1 MGLVDFSHFPR
12 RSILCIDVKSFF
24 ASVEAVRRG
33 LDPLEAYIAVV
44 SDARRTGAIVLA
56 SSPRVKSEYHIKT
69 GNRLFEIP
77 KRSPIMVVE
86 PSMALYINVNQAIQ
100 NIFRRFVTD
109 EDLHVYSIDETLLDV
124 TASHHLFGS
133 AETMAQAILK
143 TVKDELGL
151 IVTIGIGDNPLLAKL
166 ALDNEAKKRPPW
178 IAKWTYERVP
188 ETVWKIQPLTAF
200 WGISRGY
207 NEKLKRMGIYTIEGL
222 AHANPVWLQ
231 KTLGV
236 MGVQL
241 YYHAWGLDASIISQ
255 KERPKSKSYS
265 KNQIL
270 MRDYY
275 VKSEI
280 LMIIKEMAGDVCTRL
295 RKHQEK
301 CQEVYLGIGYSD
313 RNFKSGFTARIK
325 LVRPEHST
333 DIISEAARQEFIKL
347 WQGEPVRSVNITAG
361 KIVSQGHEQFE
372 LFFEGEEKKHTIDR
386 VVDDL
391 RMRFGKKTIFY
402 AGSMAGGTFLERADY
417 VGGHK
422 GKSGT

>member
-1 MGLVDFSHFPR
+1 MGLVDFSRFPC
-12 RSILCIDVKSFF
+12 RSVLCIDVKSFF

-33 LDPLEAYIAVV
+33 LDPLEAYIVVV
-44 SDARRTGAIVLA
+44 SDLRRAGAIVLA
-56 SSPRVKSEYHIKT
+56 SSPRVKLEYNIKT
-69 GNRLFEIP
+69 GNRLFEVP
-77 KRSPIMVVE
+77 KHSPIMVVE
-86 PSMALYINVNQAIQ
+86 PNMALYINANQAIQ

-109 EDLHVYSIDETLLDV
+109 EDLHIYSIDESILDV
-124 TASHHLFGS
+124 TASLNLFGPAEVI
-133 AETMAQAILK
+133 AETILK
-143 TVKDELGL
+143 IVKDELGL
-151 IVTIGIGDNPLLAKL
+151 IVTVGIGDNPLLAKL

-178 IAKWTYERVP
+178 IAKWTYEMVP

-207 NEKLKRMGIYTIEGL
+207 DQKLKRMGIYTIEGL
-222 AHANPVWLQ
+222 AHANPLWLQ

-236 MGVQL
+236 IGVQL

-270 MRDYY
+270 MRDYD
-275 VKSEI
+275 VKEEI
-280 LMIIKEMAGDVCTRL
+280 LIIIKEMVGDVCTRL

-301 CQEVYLGIGYSD
+301 CQEVYLKIGYTD
-313 RNFKSGFTARIK
+313 RNFKLGFTARIK

-333 DIISEAARQEFIKL
+333 DIISEAARQEFSKR

-361 KIVSQGHEQFE
+361 KIVSKEHEQLE
-372 LFFEGEEKKHTIDR
+372 LFFEGEERNHAIDR

-391 RMRFGKKTIFY
+391 RTRFGKKTIFY
-402 AGSMAGGTFLERADY
+402 AGSMTGGTFLERADY

-422 GKSGT
+422 GKSE

>member
-1 MGLVDFSHFPR
+1 MGIVDFSCFPR
-12 RSILCIDVKSFF
+12 RSILCIDAKSFF

-44 SDARRTGAIVLA
+44 SDVSRAGAIVLA
-56 SSPRVKSEYHIKT
+56 SSPRVKSEYNIKT

-86 PSMALYINVNQAIQ
+86 PNMALYIDVNQAIQ

-109 EDLHVYSIDETLLDV
+109 EDLHVYSIDESILDV
-124 TASHHLFGS
+124 TASHTLFGP
-133 AETMAQAILK
+133 AEAIAEAILK
-143 TVKDELGL
+143 MVKDELGL

-178 IAKWTYERVP
+178 IAKWTYEMVP

-207 NEKLKRMGIYTIEGL
+207 DQKLKRMGIYTIEAL
-222 AHANPVWLQ
+222 AHANPLLLQ

-236 MGVQL
+236 IGLQL

-255 KERPKSKSYS
+255 KERPRSKSYS

-275 VKSEI
+275 LQAEI
-280 LMIIKEMAGDVCTRL
+280 LMIIKEMVGDVCARL

-301 CQEVYLGIGYSD
+301 CQEVYVGIGYSD
-313 RNFKSGFTARIK
+313 RSLQLGFTARIK
-325 LVRPEHST
+325 LIRPEHST
-333 DIISEAARQEFIKL
+333 EIISEAARQEFSKR
-347 WQGEPVRSVNITAG
+347 WQGEPVRSVNITVG
-361 KIVSQGHEQFE
+361 KIVSQELEQLE
-372 LFFEGEEKKHTIDR
+372 LFYEGEDKKHAMDR
-386 VVDDL
+386 AVDDL
-391 RMRFGKKTIFY
+391 RKRFGKKTIFY

-422 GKSGT
+422 GKSE

>member
-1 MGLVDFSHFPR
+1 MGLVDFSCFPR
-12 RSILCIDVKSFF
+12 RSVLCIDVKSFF

-44 SDARRTGAIVLA
+44 SDVRRTGAIILA
-56 SSPRVKSEYHIKT
+56 SSPRVKSEYNIKT

-77 KRSPIMVVE
+77 KRSPIIVVE
-86 PSMALYINVNQAIQ
+86 PNMALYIQVNQAIQ
-100 NIFRRFVTD
+100 NIFRRFITD
-109 EDLHVYSIDETLLDV
+109 EDLHVYSIDESMMDV
-124 TASHHLFGS
+124 TASLNLFGP
-133 AETMAQAILK
+133 AEAIAEAILK
-143 TVKDELGL
+143 TVKNELGL

-166 ALDNEAKKRPPW
+166 ALDNQAKKRPPW
-178 IAKWTYERVP
+178 IAKWTYEMVP

-207 NEKLKRMGIYTIEGL
+207 GEKLKRMGIYTIEGL

-236 MGVQL
+236 MGLQL
-241 YYHAWGLDASIISQ
+241 YYHAWGLDASIISR

-275 VKSEI
+275 IKTEI
-280 LMIIKEMAGDVCTRL
+280 LTIIKEMVGDVCTRL
-295 RKHQEK
+295 RKHREK
-301 CQEVYLGIGYSD
+301 CQEIYLGIGYSD
-313 RNFKSGFTARIK
+313 RKFKLGFTARIK

-333 DIISEAARQEFIKL
+333 DIISEAARREFIKR
-347 WQGEPVRSVNITAG
+347 WQGEPVRSVNITAR
-361 KIVSQGHEQFE
+361 KIVSEGLEQLE
-372 LFFEGEEKKHTIDR
+372 LFFAGEEKKHAMDR
-386 VVDDL
+386 AVDDL
-391 RMRFGKKTIFY
+391 RKRFGKKTIFY

-422 GKSGT
+422 GKSE

>member
-12 RSILCIDVKSFF
+12 RSVLCVDVKSFF
-24 ASVEAVRRG
+24 ASVEAVQRG
-33 LDPLEAYIAVV
+33 IDPLKAYIAVV
-44 SDARRTGAIVLA
+44 SDLRRNGAIVLA
-56 SSPRVKSEYHIKT
+56 SSPRVKLEYNIKT

-77 KRSPIMVVE
+77 RRSPIMVVE
-86 PSMALYINVNQAIQ
+86 PNMALYINVNQAIQ

-109 EDLHVYSIDETLLDV
+109 EDLHVYSIDESILDV
-124 TASHHLFGS
+124 TASHNLFGP
-133 AETMAQAILK
+133 AEVIAESILK
-143 TVKDELGL
+143 LVKNELGL
-151 IVTIGIGDNPLLAKL
+151 IVTVGIGDNPLLAKL
-166 ALDNEAKKRPPW
+166 ALDNEAKKHPPW
-178 IAKWTYERVP
+178 MAKWTYEMVP
-188 ETVWKIQPLTAF
+188 KTVWKIQPLTAF

-207 NEKLKRMGIYTIEGL
+207 DEKLKRMGIYTIEAL
-222 AHANPVWLQ
+222 AYANPMLLQ

-236 MGVQL
+236 MGLQL

-270 MRDYY
+270 MRDYD
-275 VKSEI
+275 VKAEI
-280 LMIIKEMAGDVCTRL
+280 LMIIKEMVSDICARL

-313 RNFKSGFTARIK
+313 KNFKLGFTARIK
-325 LVRPEHST
+325 LIRPEHST
-333 DIISEAARQEFIKL
+333 DIISEAARQEFIKR
-347 WQGEPVRSVNITAG
+347 WKGEPVRSVNITAR
-361 KIVSQGHEQFE
+361 KIVSQGLEQLE
-372 LFFEGEEKKHTIDR
+372 LFSDGEEKNHAIDR

-391 RMRFGKKTIFY
+391 RKRFGKRTIFY

-422 GKSGT
+422 GKSE

>member
-1 MGLVDFSHFPR
+1 MGIVDFSCFPR
-12 RSILCIDVKSFF
+12 RSILCIDAKSFF

-44 SDARRTGAIVLA
+44 SDVSRAGAIVLA

-86 PSMALYINVNQAIQ
+86 PNMALYIDVNQAIQ

-109 EDLHVYSIDETLLDV
+109 EDLHVYSIDESLLDV
-124 TASHHLFGS
+124 TASHTLFGP
-133 AETMAQAILK
+133 AEAIAEAIIK
-143 TVKDELGL
+143 MVKDELGL

-178 IAKWTYERVP
+178 IAKWTYEMVP

-207 NEKLKRMGIYTIEGL
+207 DQKLKRMGIYTIEAL
-222 AHANPVWLQ
+222 AHANPLLLQ
-231 KTLGV
+231 KSLGV
-236 MGVQL
+236 IGLQL

-275 VKSEI
+275 LQAEI
-280 LMIIKEMAGDVCTRL
+280 LMIIKEMVGDVCARL

-301 CQEVYLGIGYSD
+301 CQEVYVGIGYSD
-313 RNFKSGFTARIK
+313 RSLQLGFTARIK
-325 LVRPEHST
+325 LIRPEHST
-333 DIISEAARQEFIKL
+333 EIISEAARQEFSKR
-347 WQGEPVRSVNITAG
+347 WQGEPVRSVNITVG
-361 KIVSQGHEQFE
+361 KIVSQELEQLE
-372 LFFEGEEKKHTIDR
+372 LFYEGEDKKHAMDR
-386 VVDDL
+386 AVDDL
-391 RMRFGKKTIFY
+391 RKRFGKKTIFY

-422 GKSGT
+422 GKSE

>member
-1 MGLVDFSHFPR
+1 MGIVDFSCFPR
-12 RSILCIDVKSFF
+12 RSILCIDAKSFF

-44 SDARRTGAIVLA
+44 SDVSRAGAIVLA
-56 SSPRVKSEYHIKT
+56 SSPRVKSEYNIKT

-86 PSMALYINVNQAIQ
+86 PNMALYIDVNQAIQ

-109 EDLHVYSIDETLLDV
+109 EDLHVYSIDESILDV
-124 TASHHLFGS
+124 TASHTLFGP
-133 AETMAQAILK
+133 AEAIAEAILK
-143 TVKDELGL
+143 MVKDELGL

-178 IAKWTYERVP
+178 IAKWTYEMVP

-207 NEKLKRMGIYTIEGL
+207 DQKLKRMGIYTIEAL
-222 AHANPVWLQ
+222 AHANPLLLQ

-236 MGVQL
+236 IGLQL

-255 KERPKSKSYS
+255 KERARSKSYS

-275 VKSEI
+275 LQAEI
-280 LMIIKEMAGDVCTRL
+280 LMIIKEMVGDVCARL

-301 CQEVYLGIGYSD
+301 CQEIYVGIGYSD
-313 RNFKSGFTARIK
+313 RSLQLGFTARIK
-325 LVRPEHST
+325 LIRPEHST
-333 DIISEAARQEFIKL
+333 EIISEAARQEFSKR
-347 WQGEPVRSVNITAG
+347 WQGEPVRSVNITVG
-361 KIVSQGHEQFE
+361 KIVSQKLEQLE
-372 LFFEGEEKKHTIDR
+372 LFYEGEDKKHAMDR
-386 VVDDL
+386 AVDDL
-391 RMRFGKKTIFY
+391 RKRFGKKTIFY

-422 GKSGT
+422 GQSE

>member
-1 MGLVDFSHFPR
+1 MGLVDFSRFPC
-12 RSILCIDVKSFF
+12 RSVLCVDVKSFF

-33 LDPLEAYIAVV
+33 LDPLEAFIVVV
-44 SDARRTGAIVLA
+44 SDLRRNGAVVLA
-56 SSPRVKSEYHIKT
+56 SSPKVKLEFNIKT

-77 KRSPIMVVE
+77 RGSPIMVVE
-86 PSMALYINVNQAIQ
+86 PNMALYIHMNQAIQ

-109 EDLHVYSIDETLLDV
+109 EDLHVYSIDESLLDV
-124 TASHHLFGS
+124 TASHNLFGP
-133 AETMAQAILK
+133 AEAIAQAILK
-143 TVKDELGL
+143 MVRDELGL
-151 IVTIGIGDNPLLAKL
+151 IVTVGIGDNPLLAKL

-178 IAKWTYERVP
+178 IAKWTYEMVP

-207 NEKLKRMGIYTIEGL
+207 DEKLKRMGIYTIEGL
-222 AHANPVWLQ
+222 AHANPAWLQ

-236 MGVQL
+236 MGSQL

-275 VKSEI
+275 VKAEI
-280 LMIIKEMAGDVCTRL
+280 LMIIKEMVGDVCARL

-313 RNFKSGFTARIK
+313 RNLQMGFTARIK

-333 DIISEAARQEFIKL
+333 DIISEAVRQEFVKR
-347 WQGEPVRSVNITAG
+347 WQGEPVRSVNIATG
-361 KIVSQGHEQFE
+361 KIVSQGHEQLE
-372 LFFEGEEKKHTIDR
+372 LFFEGEEKKHAIDR
-386 VVDDL
+386 VGDDL
-391 RMRFGKKTIFY
+391 RKRFCKKTIFY
-402 AGSMAGGTFLERADY
+402 AGSMAG
-417 VGGHK
+417 
-422 GKSGT
+422 

>member
-1 MGLVDFSHFPR
+1 MGIVDFSCFPR
-12 RSILCIDVKSFF
+12 RSILCIDAKSFF

-33 LDPLEAYIAVV
+33 LDPLEAYFAVV
-44 SDARRTGAIVLA
+44 SDVSRAGAIVLA

-86 PSMALYINVNQAIQ
+86 PNMALYIDVNQAIQ

-109 EDLHVYSIDETLLDV
+109 EDLHIYSIDESLLDV
-124 TASHHLFGS
+124 TASHTLFGP
-133 AETMAQAILK
+133 AEAIAEAILK
-143 TVKDELGL
+143 MVKDELGL

-178 IAKWTYERVP
+178 IAKWTYEMVP

-207 NEKLKRMGIYTIEGL
+207 DQKLKRMGIYTIEAL
-222 AHANPVWLQ
+222 AHANPLLLQ

-236 MGVQL
+236 IGLQL

-275 VKSEI
+275 IQAEI
-280 LMIIKEMAGDVCTRL
+280 LMIIKEMVGDVCARL

-301 CQEVYLGIGYSD
+301 CQEVYVGIGYSD
-313 RNFKSGFTARIK
+313 RSLRLGFTARIK
-325 LVRPEHST
+325 LIRPEHST
-333 DIISEAARQEFIKL
+333 EIISEAARQEFSKR
-347 WQGEPVRSVNITAG
+347 WQGEPVRSVNITVG
-361 KIVSQGHEQFE
+361 KIVSQELEQLE
-372 LFFEGEEKKHTIDR
+372 LFYEGEDKKHAMDR
-386 VVDDL
+386 AVDDL
-391 RMRFGKKTIFY
+391 RKRFGKKTIFY

-422 GKSGT
+422 GKSE

>member
-1 MGLVDFSHFPR
+1 MGIVDFSCFPR
-12 RSILCIDVKSFF
+12 RSILCIDAKSFF

-44 SDARRTGAIVLA
+44 SDVSRAGAIVLA

-86 PSMALYINVNQAIQ
+86 PNMALYIDVNQAIQ

-109 EDLHVYSIDETLLDV
+109 EDLHIYSIDESLLDV
-124 TASHHLFGS
+124 TASHTLFGP
-133 AETMAQAILK
+133 AEAIAEAILK
-143 TVKDELGL
+143 MVKDELGL

-178 IAKWTYERVP
+178 IAKWTYEMVP

-207 NEKLKRMGIYTIEGL
+207 DQKLKRMGIYTIEAL
-222 AHANPVWLQ
+222 AHANPLLLQ

-236 MGVQL
+236 IGLQL

-275 VKSEI
+275 LQAEI
-280 LMIIKEMAGDVCTRL
+280 LMIIKEMVGDVCARL

-301 CQEVYLGIGYSD
+301 CQEVYVGIGYSD
-313 RNFKSGFTARIK
+313 RSLRLGFTARIK
-325 LVRPEHST
+325 LIRPEHST
-333 DIISEAARQEFIKL
+333 EIISEAARQEFSKR
-347 WQGEPVRSVNITAG
+347 WQGEPVRSVNITVG
-361 KIVSQGHEQFE
+361 KIVSQELEQLE
-372 LFFEGEEKKHTIDR
+372 LFYEGEDKKHAMDR
-386 VVDDL
+386 AVDDL
-391 RMRFGKKTIFY
+391 RKRFGKKTIFY

-422 GKSGT
+422 GKSE

>member
-1 MGLVDFSHFPR
+1 MGLVDFSRFPR
-12 RSILCIDVKSFF
+12 RSVLCIDAKSFF
-24 ASVEAVRRG
+24 ASVEAVRRR

-44 SDARRTGAIVLA
+44 SDVRRAGAIVLA
-56 SSPRVKSEYHIKT
+56 SSPRVKLEYNIKT

-77 KRSPIMVVE
+77 KHSPIMVVE
-86 PSMALYINVNQAIQ
+86 PNMALYINMNQAIQ

-109 EDLHVYSIDETLLDV
+109 EDLHVYSIDESILDV
-124 TASHHLFGS
+124 TASLNLFGP
-133 AETMAQAILK
+133 AEAIAEAILK

-178 IAKWTYERVP
+178 MAKWTYEMVP
-188 ETVWKIQPLTAF
+188 QTVWKIQPLTAF

-207 NEKLKRMGIYTIEGL
+207 DKKLKQMGIYTIEGL
-222 AHANPVWLQ
+222 AHADPVWLQ

-236 MGVQL
+236 MGLQL

-275 VKSEI
+275 VKAEI
-280 LMIIKEMAGDVCTRL
+280 LMIIKEMVGDVCARL

-301 CQEVYLGIGYSD
+301 CQEIYLGIGYSD
-313 RNFKSGFTARIK
+313 RNFRSGFTARIK
-325 LVRPEHST
+325 LIRPEHST
-333 DIISEAARQEFIKL
+333 DIISEAARQEFCER

-361 KIVSQGHEQFE
+361 KIVSQGHEQLE
-372 LFFEGEEKKHTIDR
+372 LFLAGAEKNHAIDR
-386 VVDDL
+386 VIDEL
-391 RMRFGKKTIFY
+391 RQRFGKKTIFY

-422 GKSGT
+422 GKSE

>member
-1 MGLVDFSHFPR
+1 MGIVDFSCFPR
-12 RSILCIDVKSFF
+12 RSILCIDAKSFF

-44 SDARRTGAIVLA
+44 SDVSRAGAIVLA

-86 PSMALYINVNQAIQ
+86 PNMALYIDVNRAIQ

-109 EDLHVYSIDETLLDV
+109 EDLHVYSIDESILDV
-124 TASHHLFGS
+124 TASHALFGP
-133 AETMAQAILK
+133 AEAIAEAIIK
-143 TVKDELGL
+143 MVKDELGL

-178 IAKWTYERVP
+178 IATWTYEMVP

-207 NEKLKRMGIYTIEGL
+207 DQKLKRMGIYTIEAL
-222 AHANPVWLQ
+222 AHANPLLLQ

-236 MGVQL
+236 IGLQL

-255 KERPKSKSYS
+255 KERPRSKSYS

-275 VKSEI
+275 TQAEI
-280 LMIIKEMAGDVCTRL
+280 LMIIKEMVGDVCARL

-301 CQEVYLGIGYSD
+301 CQEVYVGIGYSD
-313 RNFKSGFTARIK
+313 RSLQLGFTARIK
-325 LVRPEHST
+325 LIRPEHST
-333 DIISEAARQEFIKL
+333 EIISEAARQEFGKR
-347 WQGEPVRSVNITAG
+347 WQGEPVRSVNITVG
-361 KIVSQGHEQFE
+361 KIVSQELEQLE
-372 LFFEGEEKKHTIDR
+372 LFYEGEDKKHAMDR
-386 VVDDL
+386 AVDDL
-391 RMRFGKKTIFY
+391 RKRFGKKTIFY

-422 GKSGT
+422 GKSE

>member
-1 MGLVDFSHFPR
+1 MGIVDFSCFPR
-12 RSILCIDVKSFF
+12 RSILCIDAKSFF

-44 SDARRTGAIVLA
+44 SDVSRAGAIVLA

-86 PSMALYINVNQAIQ
+86 PNMALYIDVNQAIQ

-109 EDLHVYSIDETLLDV
+109 EDLHVYSIDESLLDV
-124 TASHHLFGS
+124 TASHTLFGP
-133 AETMAQAILK
+133 AEAIAEAILK
-143 TVKDELGL
+143 MVKDELGL

-178 IAKWTYERVP
+178 IAKWTYEMVP

-207 NEKLKRMGIYTIEGL
+207 DQKLKRMGIYTIEAL
-222 AHANPVWLQ
+222 AHANPLLLQ
-231 KTLGV
+231 KSLGV
-236 MGVQL
+236 IGLQL

-275 VKSEI
+275 LQAEI
-280 LMIIKEMAGDVCTRL
+280 LMIIKEMVGDVCARL

-301 CQEVYLGIGYSD
+301 CQEVYVGIGYSD
-313 RNFKSGFTARIK
+313 RSLQLGFTARIK
-325 LVRPEHST
+325 LIRPEHST
-333 DIISEAARQEFIKL
+333 EIISEAARQEFSKR
-347 WQGEPVRSVNITAG
+347 WQGEPVRSVNITVG
-361 KIVSQGHEQFE
+361 KIVSQELEQLE
-372 LFFEGEEKKHTIDR
+372 LFYEGEDKKHAMDR
-386 VVDDL
+386 AVDDL
-391 RMRFGKKTIFY
+391 RKRFGKKTIFY

-422 GKSGT
+422 GKSE

>member
-1 MGLVDFSHFPR
+1 MGIVDFSCFPR
-12 RSILCIDVKSFF
+12 RSILCIDAKSFF

-44 SDARRTGAIVLA
+44 SDVSRAGAVVLA

-86 PSMALYINVNQAIQ
+86 PNMALYIDVNQAIQ

-109 EDLHVYSIDETLLDV
+109 EDLHVYSIDESILDV
-124 TASHHLFGS
+124 TASHTLFGP
-133 AETMAQAILK
+133 AEAIAEAILK
-143 TVKDELGL
+143 MVKEELGL
-151 IVTIGIGDNPLLAKL
+151 IVTKGIGDNPLLAKL
-166 ALDNEAKKRPPW
+166 ALDNEAKKHPPW
-178 IAKWTYERVP
+178 IAKWTYEMVP

-200 WGISRGY
+200 WGISQGY
-207 NEKLKRMGIYTIEGL
+207 DQKLKRMGIDTIEAL
-222 AHANPVWLQ
+222 AHANPLLLQ

-236 MGVQL
+236 IGLQL

-275 VKSEI
+275 IQTEI
-280 LMIIKEMAGDVCTRL
+280 LMIIKEMVGDVCARL

-301 CQEVYLGIGYSD
+301 CQEVYVGIGYSD
-313 RNFKSGFTARIK
+313 RSLQLGFTARIK
-325 LVRPEHST
+325 LIRPEHST
-333 DIISEAARQEFIKL
+333 EIISEAARQEFSKR
-347 WQGEPVRSVNITAG
+347 WQGEPVRSVNITVG
-361 KIVSQGHEQFE
+361 KIVSQEIEQLE
-372 LFFEGEEKKHTIDR
+372 LFYEGEDKKHAMDR
-386 VVDDL
+386 AVDDL
-391 RMRFGKKTIFY
+391 RKRFGKKTIFY

-422 GKSGT
+422 GKSE

>member
-1 MGLVDFSHFPR
+1 MGIVDFSCFPR
-12 RSILCIDVKSFF
+12 RSILCIDAKSFF

-44 SDARRTGAIVLA
+44 SDVSRAGAIVLA

-86 PSMALYINVNQAIQ
+86 PNMALYIDVNQAIQ

-109 EDLHVYSIDETLLDV
+109 EDLHVYSIDESLLDV
-124 TASHHLFGS
+124 TASHTLFGP
-133 AETMAQAILK
+133 AEAIAEAIIK
-143 TVKDELGL
+143 MVKVELGL

-178 IAKWTYERVP
+178 IAKWTYEMVP

-207 NEKLKRMGIYTIEGL
+207 DQKLKRMGIYTIEAL
-222 AHANPVWLQ
+222 AHANPLLLQ

-236 MGVQL
+236 IGLQL

-255 KERPKSKSYS
+255 KERPRSKSYS

-275 VKSEI
+275 LQTEI
-280 LMIIKEMAGDVCTRL
+280 LMIIKEMVGDVCARL

-301 CQEVYLGIGYSD
+301 CQEVYVGIGYSD
-313 RNFKSGFTARIK
+313 RSLQLGFTARIK
-325 LVRPEHST
+325 LIRPEHST
-333 DIISEAARQEFIKL
+333 EIISEAARQEFSKR
-347 WQGEPVRSVNITAG
+347 WQGEPVRSVNITVG
-361 KIVSQGHEQFE
+361 KIVSQEVEQLE
-372 LFFEGEEKKHTIDR
+372 LFYEGEDKKHAMDR
-386 VVDDL
+386 AVDDL
-391 RMRFGKKTIFY
+391 RKRFGKKTIFY

-422 GKSGT
+422 GKSE

>member
-1 MGLVDFSHFPR
+1 MGIVDFSHFPR
-12 RSILCIDVKSFF
+12 RSVLCIDVKSFF

-44 SDARRTGAIVLA
+44 SDLRRAGAVVLA
-56 SSPRVKSEYHIKT
+56 SSPRVKSEYNIKT

-77 KRSPIMVVE
+77 KHSPIMVVE
-86 PSMALYINVNQAIQ
+86 PNMALYINVNQTIQ

-109 EDLHVYSIDETLLDV
+109 EDLHVYSIDESMLDV
-124 TASHHLFGS
+124 TASHHLFGP
-133 AETMAQAILK
+133 AEAIAEAILK

-151 IVTIGIGDNPLLAKL
+151 IVTVGIGDNPLLAKL

-178 IAKWTYERVP
+178 IAKWTYEMVP

-207 NEKLKRMGIYTIEGL
+207 DGKLKRMGIYTIEGL

-236 MGVQL
+236 MGLQL

-275 VKSEI
+275 VKAEI
-280 LMIIKEMAGDVCTRL
+280 LMIIKEMVGDVCARL
-295 RKHQEK
+295 RKHREK
-301 CQEVYLGIGYSD
+301 CQEVFLGIGYSD
-313 RNFKSGFTARIK
+313 RNLDMGFTARIK
-325 LVRPEHST
+325 LIRPAHST
-333 DIISEAARQEFIKL
+333 DIISEAARQEFIKR
-347 WQGEPVRSVNITAG
+347 WRGEAVRSVNITAG
-361 KIVSQGHEQFE
+361 KIVPQSYEQLE
-372 LFFEGEEKKHTIDR
+372 LFFEREEGKNHAIDG

-391 RMRFGKKTIFY
+391 RKRFGKKTIFY
-402 AGSMAGGTFLERADY
+402 AGSMSGGTFLERADY

-422 GKSGT
+422 GKSE

>member
-1 MGLVDFSHFPR
+1 MAIVDFSCFPR
-12 RSILCIDVKSFF
+12 RSILCIDAKSFF

-44 SDARRTGAIVLA
+44 SDVSRAGAIVLA

-86 PSMALYINVNQAIQ
+86 PNMALYIDVNQAIQ

-109 EDLHVYSIDETLLDV
+109 EDLHVYSIDESLLDV
-124 TASHHLFGS
+124 TASHTLFGP
-133 AETMAQAILK
+133 AEAIAEAILK
-143 TVKDELGL
+143 MVKDELGL

-178 IAKWTYERVP
+178 IAKWTYDMVP

-207 NEKLKRMGIYTIEGL
+207 DQKLKRMGIYTIEAL
-222 AHANPVWLQ
+222 AHANPLLLQ
-231 KTLGV
+231 KSLGV
-236 MGVQL
+236 IGLQL

-255 KERPKSKSYS
+255 KERPRSKSYS

-275 VKSEI
+275 LQAEI
-280 LMIIKEMAGDVCTRL
+280 LMIIKEMVGDVCARL

-301 CQEVYLGIGYSD
+301 CQEVYVGIGYSD
-313 RNFKSGFTARIK
+313 RSLQLGFNARIK
-325 LVRPEHST
+325 LIRPEHST
-333 DIISEAARQEFIKL
+333 EIISEAARQEFSKR
-347 WQGEPVRSVNITAG
+347 WQGEPVRSVNITVG
-361 KIVSQGHEQFE
+361 KIVSQEVEQLE
-372 LFFEGEEKKHTIDR
+372 LFYEGEDKKHAMDR
-386 VVDDL
+386 AVDDL
-391 RMRFGKKTIFY
+391 RKRFGKKTIFY

-422 GKSGT
+422 GKSK

>member
-1 MGLVDFSHFPR
+1 MCV
-12 RSILCIDVKSFF
+12 DVKSFF

-44 SDARRTGAIVLA
+44 SDVRRAGAVVLA
-56 SSPRVKSEYHIKT
+56 SSPRVKSEYNIKT

-86 PSMALYINVNQAIQ
+86 PNMALYIHVNQAIQ
-100 NIFRRFVTD
+100 NIFRRFVAD
-109 EDLHVYSIDETLLDV
+109 EDLHVYSIDESILDV
-124 TASHHLFGS
+124 TASHNLFGPS
-133 AETMAQAILK
+133 EAMAEAILK
-143 TVKDELGL
+143 MVKDELGL
-151 IVTIGIGDNPLLAKL
+151 IVAVGIGDNPLLAKL

-178 IAKWTYERVP
+178 IAKWTYEMVP

-207 NEKLKRMGIYTIEGL
+207 DEKLKRMGIYTIEGL
-222 AHANPVWLQ
+222 AHANPVRLQ

-236 MGVQL
+236 MGLQL

-270 MRDYY
+270 MRDYD
-275 VKSEI
+275 VKAEI
-280 LMIIKEMAGDVCTRL
+280 LMIIKEMVSDVCARL

-301 CQEVYLGIGYSD
+301 CREVHLGIGYSD
-313 RNFKSGFTARIK
+313 RELHLGFTARIK
-325 LVRPEHST
+325 LVRPKNST
-333 DIISEAARQEFIKL
+333 DIISEAARQEFIKR

-361 KIVSQGHEQFE
+361 TIVSQGLQQLE
-372 LFFEGEEKKHTIDR
+372 LFFEGEEKTRAIDR

-391 RMRFGKKTIFY
+391 RKRFGKKAIFY

-422 GKSGT
+422 GKSE

>member
-1 MGLVDFSHFPR
+1 MGIVDFSCFPR
-12 RSILCIDVKSFF
+12 RSILCIDAKSFF

-44 SDARRTGAIVLA
+44 SDVSRAGAIVLA

-86 PSMALYINVNQAIQ
+86 PNMALYIDVNQAIQ

-109 EDLHVYSIDETLLDV
+109 EDLHVYSIDESLLDV
-124 TASHHLFGS
+124 TASHTLFGP
-133 AETMAQAILK
+133 AEAIAEAILK
-143 TVKDELGL
+143 MVKDELGL

-178 IAKWTYERVP
+178 IAKWTYEMVP

-207 NEKLKRMGIYTIEGL
+207 DQKLKRMGIYTIEAL
-222 AHANPVWLQ
+222 AHANPLLLQ
-231 KTLGV
+231 KSLGV
-236 MGVQL
+236 IGLQL

-275 VKSEI
+275 LQAEI
-280 LMIIKEMAGDVCTRL
+280 LMIIKEMVGDVCARL

-301 CQEVYLGIGYSD
+301 CQEVYVGIGYSD
-313 RNFKSGFTARIK
+313 RSLQLGFTARIK
-325 LVRPEHST
+325 LIRPEHST
-333 DIISEAARQEFIKL
+333 EIISEAARQEFSKR
-347 WQGEPVRSVNITAG
+347 WQGEPVRSVNITVG
-361 KIVSQGHEQFE
+361 KIVSQELEQLE
-372 LFFEGEEKKHTIDR
+372 LFYEGEEKKHAMDR
-386 VVDDL
+386 AVDDL
-391 RMRFGKKTIFY
+391 RKRFGKKTIFY

-422 GKSGT
+422 GKSE

>member
-1 MGLVDFSHFPR
+1 MGLVDFSRFPR
-12 RSILCIDVKSFF
+12 RSVLCIDVKSFF

-33 LDPLEAYIAVV
+33 LDPLEAYIVVV
-44 SDARRTGAIVLA
+44 SDVRRAGAIVLA
-56 SSPRVKSEYHIKT
+56 SSPRVKLEYNIKT

-77 KRSPIMVVE
+77 KHSPIMVVE
-86 PSMALYINVNQAIQ
+86 PNMALYINVNQAIQ

-109 EDLHVYSIDETLLDV
+109 EDLHVYSIDESILDV
-124 TASHHLFGS
+124 TASRNLFGS
-133 AETMAQAILK
+133 AEVIAAAILK
-143 TVKDELGL
+143 IVKDELGL
-151 IVTIGIGDNPLLAKL
+151 IVTVGIGDNPLLAKL

-178 IAKWTYERVP
+178 IAKWTYEMVP

-207 NEKLKRMGIYTIEGL
+207 DQKLKRMGIYTIEGL
-222 AHANPVWLQ
+222 AHANPLWLQ

-236 MGVQL
+236 IGVQL

-255 KERPKSKSYS
+255 KERSKRKSYS

-270 MRDYY
+270 MRDYD
-275 VKSEI
+275 VKEEI
-280 LMIIKEMAGDVCTRL
+280 LMIIKEMVGDVCTRL

-301 CQEVYLGIGYSD
+301 CQEVYLKIGYSD
-313 RNFKSGFTARIK
+313 RNFKLGFTARIK
-325 LVRPEHST
+325 LIRPEHAT
-333 DIISEAARQEFIKL
+333 DIISEAARQEFSKR
-347 WQGEPVRSVNITAG
+347 WQGEPVRSVNVTAG
-361 KIVSQGHEQFE
+361 KIVSEGHEQLE
-372 LFFEGEEKKHTIDR
+372 LFFEGEEKNHAIDR

-391 RMRFGKKTIFY
+391 RKRFGKKMIFY

-422 GKSGT
+422 GKSE